1 MIGASCKESSSFRTK
16 SGTRSTYIEWPGR
29 PIRPLNPSTRAAGLA
44 ARPVWSARRTG
55 TCAQKLK
62 CQFHSFD
69 TSPTGGTRR
78 LFSTTLAD
86 LVTWFESETH
96 CSRIPEKLVVNFNE
110 KKLLEEF
117 SLISDW
123 SIHFCPDFTI
133 ERLGL
138 VLLAVI
144 LSIFSALHFR
154 GVEHKEKTS
163 IKRFI
168 PPLLLWD
175 ARSRAPLPRPTP
187 HAYATLNVNQIKRN
201 SLQHNIYA
209 SL

>member
-1 MIGASCKESSSFRTK
+1 MSISFVWHK
-16 SGTRSTYIEWPGR
+16 SHRGDSEAVLY
-29 PIRPLNPSTRAAGLA
+29 
-44 ARPVWSARRTG
+44 
-55 TCAQKLK
+55 
-62 CQFHSFD
+62 D
-69 TSPTGGTRR
+69 TGGSSHVIWKWNT
-78 LFSTTLAD
+78 FWSN
-86 LVTWFESETH
+86 
-96 CSRIPEKLVVNFNE
+96 SREIGRKFQW
-110 KKLLEEF
+110 KKWLEEF